1 MQYPDDVELADA
13 VNARSRRFSARL
25 MVDWNRDGQFDH
37 PYSDLSKLVVEATT
51 DRSMEGALPENATL
65 IEGYSAAQL
74 TVKLEGRRAYGEPS
88 AAQLFA
94 PYSTRSPLYN
104 IPRKN
109 VPVYYSII
117 VHTATGL
124 REIRQFTGW
133 TREITA
139 SSADATATLRCLDF
153 AEPLRAPIT
162 LPVWAHRQ
170 RADEGDLINS
180 QWLIDYVLR
189 HNGYFQSPP
198 MVPGCKFSATLHGA
212 RITESGNPSSENSTG
227 PVNRWVQGKYGLA
240 LGASATEEQFV
251 DMADESLMPH
261 ANGVTYGFGHIV
273 EVGGSNPGNNHKLS
287 MQYSQNNDIALFVR
301 ANGQIEARFQTMPL
315 SGTPLTTWY
324 VTGPVLSGPQRFVYV
339 GMEATITATETQ
351 VRFNVDG
358 VVTSATGARWAPI
371 ETNLPDIWASLQRS
385 AQCLQHWQTTTTNNW
400 SWTPAFTPNAT
411 LSQGL
416 NLLSHLPNIVDE
428 PSWGVLKELVHAEF
442 GILFADE
449 NNHVHFLNREDARQA
464 KDTIDREIG
473 PNQLKDVAVSDA
485 SDAIVNCIAVSSTLG
500 MYKNTV
506 RAWEATHNDT
516 LTFQPGSTTVTV
528 TDVENVMSYFV
539 NVPYWNSSEWDRG
552 DNPVYGFY
560 PVHASTGAV
569 APNVTVSVTQLSQ
582 RSFSYTVSN
591 GNAYA
596 VRLADRANTDPNYPG
611 TPRLRTGGTGIV
623 YWPTKKNLVLNQDS
637 IDIHGRR
644 LWEIPNTRWAQSYSG
659 QANIANSLLSEL
671 GSPLPVLE
679 QVSIVGDPRIQLTDA
694 IPIRDPDGLGDY
706 ILGQVT
712 GIRQTLGGN
721 GLSAELTMRLLTPPG
736 QGQWDSATYGIWDDT
751 FIWAT

>member
-1 MQYPDDVELADA
+1 MQYPDDVELAQA

-162 LPVWAHRQ
+162 LPVWAHEQ
-170 RADEGDLINS
+170 RTDEGALINS

-189 HNGYFQSPP
+189 RNGYFQSPP
-198 MVPGCKFSATLHGA
+198 MVPECRFSATLHGSQ
-212 RITESGNPSSENSTG
+212 IVETG
-227 PVNRWVQGKYGLA
+227 YPTSYLNAPTFRWVQGPYGLA
-240 LGASATEEQFV
+240 LGASATEQHSASMGGFTNV
-251 DMADESLMPH
+251 SH
-261 ANGVTYGFGHIV
+261 SNGLTYGYGGIF
-273 EVGGSNPGNNHKLS
+273 EVGGSNPGVTEVRNWYNAQDRIGLRITATGLV
-287 MQYSQNNDIALFVR
+287 QAFFVT
-301 ANGQIEARFQTMPL
+301 NGG
-315 SGTPLTTWY
+315 STTWT
-324 VTGPVLSGPQRFVYV
+324 VDGPMLSGPQRFVYV
-339 GMEATITATETQ
+339 GLEATVTASNMQ
-351 VRFNVDG
+351 IRFNVDG
-358 VVTSATGARWAPI
+358 AITSTTGTRWAPASAGI
-371 ETNLPDIWASLQRS
+371 HFANASLQRS
-385 AQCLQHWQTTTTNNW
+385 AQCLQHWQSMTRTNNW
-400 SWTPAFTPNAT
+400 SWTPDFTPNAT
-411 LSQGL
+411 LSRGL
-416 NLLSHLPNIVDE
+416 NLLSHLPNVVDE
-428 PSWGVLKELVHAEF
+428 SSWDVLKELVHAEF
-442 GILFADE
+442 GTLFTDE
-449 NNHVHFLNREDARQA
+449 NNHAWFLNREDARQA
-464 KDTIDREIG
+464 KDTVDREVG
-473 PNQLKDVAVSDA
+473 PDQLMDVAVSDA

-506 RAWEATHNDT
+506 RAWEATNNDQ

-560 PVHASTGAV
+560 PVHASTSAV
-569 APNVTVSVTQLSQ
+569 APNVTVSVAQLSQ
-582 RSFSYTVSN
+582 RSFSFTVSN

-596 VRLADRANTDPNYPG
+596 VRLADRAGTDPNYPG
-611 TPRLRTGGTGIV
+611 TPRLRVGGTGIV
-623 YWPTKKNLVLNQDS
+623 YWPTKKNLVVNQDS

-659 QANIANSLLSEL
+659 QANIAASLLSEL